1 MTFRLPRFASVSKAV
16 CIAGLAAGLSSTAA
30 WADNWT
36 TIGATPNTAVQV
48 SIDFTS
54 ITRPD
59 SAVTS
64 WLHDLIS
71 DQPKE
76 HLTHAWYLFDFP
88 APVTTAESFV
98 YRSYKRR
105 EIIDCDRHASA
116 VESYVAY
123 SDPRADG
130 RVIYTWTAPNAVVPQ
145 LVQPAPGSIAGIM
158 IDAACAPPAAP
169 LHAEAASTAIATA
182 TTNGVAE
189 PASTPIN
196 DIGPSATTG
205 MASPGSPEP
214 ARGIDTTHR
223 ATQALP

>member
-1 MTFRLPRFASVSKAV
+1 MTFRLPRFASISKAA

-30 WADNWT
+30 WADSWT
-36 TIGATPNTAVQV
+36 TIGAMPNTAVQV

-54 ITRPD
+54 IIRPD

-76 HLTHAWYLFDFP
+76 NLTHAWFLFDFP

-105 EIIDCDRHASA
+105 EIIDCERRASA
-116 VESYVAY
+116 MESYVAY

-130 RVIYTWTAPNAVVPQ
+130 RVIYTWTGPNAVVPQ
-145 LVQPAPGSIAGIM
+145 LVQPAPGSIAAIM
-158 IDAACAPPAAP
+158 IDAACTPPAAP
-169 LHAEAASTAIATA
+169 LHAAA
-182 TTNGVAE
+182 TTNGAAE
-189 PASTPIN
+189 PANTPIN
-196 DIGPSATTG
+196 DTG
-205 MASPGSPEP
+205 LSGAYSASPGSAAP

-223 ATQALP
+223 PTQELP